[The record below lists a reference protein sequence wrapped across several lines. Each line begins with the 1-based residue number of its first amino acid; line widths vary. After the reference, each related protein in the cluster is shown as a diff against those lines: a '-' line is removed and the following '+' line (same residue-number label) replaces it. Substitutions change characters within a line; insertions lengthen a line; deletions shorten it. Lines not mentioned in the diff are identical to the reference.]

1 MHIAETTF
9 LHPYFLTFYLL
20 SQLRLLYF
28 LKLRSYCF
36 TTLLK
41 NVLRLN
47 TPSLQIVNTPS
58 LQIVNV
64 IFLANLCVSVHACV
78 CSCVLNKEDSKLRE
92 KQKEK
97 KQRMAVSDGQK

>member
-1 MHIAETTF
+1 MYIAETNF

-28 LKLRSYCF
+28 LKLRSYWF

-47 TPSLQIVNTPS
+47 TPSLQIVN
-58 LQIVNV
+58 V
-64 IFLANLCVSVHACV
+64 IFLAKLCICACV
-78 CSCVLNKEDSKLRE
+78 GVFMCVE
-92 KQKEK
+92 
-97 KQRMAVSDGQK
+97 